1 MNFTVYRSSAG
12 SGKTFTLVKEYL
24 RLALDDVSDP
34 PVKFRR
40 ILAITFT
47 NKAAQEMKERVIAAL
62 RSLSGKPDEKSET
75 LRRILVESLNISET
89 ELQLRSQRLLRTIL
103 HRYAEFSIGTID
115 SFTQKITRSFTHDL
129 DLPANYQIETE
140 SNQFIRK
147 AVDQL
152 ISLAGK
158 ENDLT
163 TLLTRFSQEKAD
175 DEKSWQVEEELY
187 RTASNLLEENG
198 TLMAQE
204 LRNLTLEDFT
214 EIAAQLHKI
223 TTAYETE
230 ICSIAE
236 KAVAYLEST
245 GVSPK
250 EFYQGDKGIGNWFYK
265 ILNSDLKDISEANS
279 YVRQCLETDT
289 YTSKTFKDKSRKELV
304 ESAGRKLGEYAREII
319 SVIENHYPE
328 YITRTLTLDNIYSL
342 AVLNEIEKIIVSY
355 RNEDNVIHISEFNR
369 IIAKVISEAPVPYI
383 FEKLGT
389 RYSHFLI
396 DEFQDTSRLQW
407 HNLLPLIEN
416 GLAEGNF
423 SMLVGDAKQA
433 IYRWRGGDAS
443 QFVRLPQVADLF
455 NDEFL
460 PEREAALKRNY
471 KAESL
476 GTNYRSS
483 RNIVEFNNRL
493 YNDLKNVLY
502 TEHQQVYTEAEQKF
516 KSAETDGYAE
526 LRFPERSENKNER
539 SESYVNESLQ
549 VVQSLITDGW
559 EQKDI
564 AILVR
569 FNYEGSAIATQLLN
583 HGYSVL
589 SSDSL
594 LLKNSDIVRCIV
606 SILRC
611 LEFPEDRVALADTVT
626 LLNKIKHSAI
636 PVHVLRDKEFDI
648 HGVLKLAG
656 FSDDFHS
663 IAFQPMYQQCEFI
676 IRAVFSD
683 ERRNAWV
690 IFFLDELLRFAGSR
704 NPDRSVFFE
713 WWKDRSRNASLIIPE
728 GTNAIR
734 IMTIHKAKGLEF
746 PVVIVPFVTWRPHT
760 NNVQQ
765 WVRLN
770 DKDVPQLPV
779 ALVAHSKITAA
790 SSVHEQY
797 KTEVNESRLER
808 LNLLYVATTRAIH
821 QLYVLSEKPGGKTE
835 NPESAETWLYNC
847 FRNELNEDNTC
858 NYGTKR
864 VVPGSDEHEAALM
877 KLDAN
882 SGVWQPRLRI
892 RKYSEEAWSNS
903 QEKSPRES
911 GILLHALLQKVRNS
925 EDVDNVIATAIASGQ
940 ISSNESDYIRN
951 VINGVV
957 KHPELEVFYNSGMKS
972 LTERDIIIP
981 GSGMSRPDCVILDT
995 DKATVIEYK
1004 SGAESDEHV
1013 DQVKHYI
1020 NALTQMGYNHVQ
1032 GKLVYLSPLKIINI

>member
-24 RLALDDVSDP
+24 RLALDDISDP

-62 RSLSGKPDEKSET
+62 RALSGKPDEKSET
-75 LRRILVESLNISET
+75 LRNILLEALNISDA

-129 DLPANYQIETE
+129 ELPANYQIETE

-158 ENDLT
+158 EKDLT
-163 TLLTRFSQEKAD
+163 NLLTRFSQEKAD
-175 DEKSWQVEEELY
+175 DEKSWQIEEELY
-187 RTASNLLEENG
+187 HTASNLLEENG

-204 LRNLTLEDFT
+204 LRDLTLEDFS

-223 TTAYETE
+223 TTDYETH
-230 ICSIAE
+230 IFSIAE
-236 KAVAYLEST
+236 KAVAYLET
-245 GVSPK
+245 TDINPK
-250 EFYQGDKGIGNWFYK
+250 EFYQGNNGIGRWFYK
-265 ILNSDLKDISEANS
+265 ILDSDLTQESEPNS
-279 YVRQCLETDT
+279 YVRQCIETDT
-289 YTSKTFKDKSRKELV
+289 YSAKSLKDKGRKEQIENV
-304 ESAGRKLGEYAREII
+304 GRKLGEYAREII
-319 SVIENHYPE
+319 THIEMFYPE
-328 YITRTLTLDNIYSL
+328 YVTRILTLDNIYSL

-369 IIAKVISEAPVPYI
+369 IISKVISEAPVPYI

-455 NDEFL
+455 NDPFL
-460 PEREAALKRNY
+460 PEREASLKRNY

-493 YNDLKNVLY
+493 YNNLKNVLF
-502 TEHQQVYTEAEQKF
+502 TDHQQVYTEAEQHF
-516 KSAETDGYAE
+516 KSNETDGYAE
-526 LRFPERSENKNER
+526 LRFPERPENKKDRTET
-539 SESYVNESLQ
+539 YVAESLQ
-549 VVQSLITDGW
+549 VIKTLIAEGW

-583 HGYSVL
+583 AGYSVL

-611 LEFPEDRVALADTVT
+611 LEFPEDRVALADTVM
-626 LLNKIKHSAI
+626 LLNKLKQTSI
-636 PVHVLRDKEFDI
+636 PVQVLRDREFDI

-663 IAFQPMYQQCEFI
+663 IAYQPMYQQCEFV
-676 IRAVFSD
+676 IRSVFQN

-746 PVVIVPFVTWRPHT
+746 PVVIIPFVSWRPHT
-760 NNVQQ
+760 SNVQQ

-770 DKDVPQLPV
+770 DKEVPRLPV
-779 ALVAHSKITAA
+779 ALIAHSKITAA
-790 SSVHEQY
+790 SSVQDQY

-821 QLYVLSEKPGGKTE
+821 QLYVISEKPAGKTE
-835 NPESAETWLYNC
+835 NPESAETWLYNS
-847 FRNELNEDNTC
+847 FRNDLSEDGTC
-858 NYGTKR
+858 SFGSKR
-864 VVPGSDEHEAALM
+864 VIHSQEKKESTLL
-877 KLDAN
+877 KLESN

-911 GILLHALLQKVRNS
+911 GILLHALLQKVRSS
-925 EDVDNVIATAIASGQ
+925 EDVDNVIAAAIASGQ

-957 KHPELEVFYNSGMKS
+957 KHPELEVFYNSQMKS

-995 DKATVIEYK
+995 DKAIVIEYK
-1004 SGAESDEHV
+1004 SGAESDDHV

-1020 NALTQMGYNHVQ
+1020 NALSQMGYSHVQ

>member
-1 MNFTVYRSSAG
+1 
-12 SGKTFTLVKEYL
+12 
-24 RLALDDVSDP
+24 
-34 PVKFRR
+34 
-40 ILAITFT
+40 
-47 NKAAQEMKERVIAAL
+47 MKERVIAAL
-62 RSLSGKPDEKSET
+62 RALSGKPEEKSET
-75 LRRILVESLNISET
+75 LRQILLETLNIPEA
-89 ELQLRSQRLLRTIL
+89 ELQLRAQRLLRTIL

-158 ENDLT
+158 EKALT
-163 TLLTRFSQEKAD
+163 TLLTSFTQEKAD
-175 DEKSWQVEEELY
+175 DDKSWQIEEELY

-204 LRNLTLEDFT
+204 LHHLSLEDFS
-214 EIAAQLHKI
+214 EIAAQLRKT
-223 TTAYETE
+223 TTAYESLIYST
-230 ICSIAE
+230 AE
-236 KAVAYLEST
+236 KAVAYLET
-245 GVSPK
+245 TDIDPK
-250 EFYQGDKGIGNWFYK
+250 EFYQGNNGIGRWFYR
-265 ILNSDLKDISEANS
+265 ILDSDLLKENEPNS
-279 YVRQCLETDT
+279 HVQRCVETDT
-289 YTSKTFKDKSRKELV
+289 YSAKSLKDKGRKEQIENV
-304 ESAGRKLGEYAREII
+304 GRKLGEYAREILTH
-319 SVIENHYPE
+319 IENNYAE
-328 YITRTLTLDNIYSL
+328 YATRVLVLNNIYSL

-369 IIAKVISEAPVPYI
+369 IISKVISEAPVPYI

-389 RYSHFLI
+389 RYSYFLI

-443 QFVRLPQVADLF
+443 QFVRLPQVADIF
-455 NDEFL
+455 NDPFL

-471 KAESL
+471 RAESL

-493 YNDLKNVLY
+493 YDNLKNVLF
-502 TEHQQVYTEAEQKF
+502 TDHQQVYTEADQKF
-516 KSAETDGYAE
+516 KSPEAEGYAE
-526 LRFPERSENKNER
+526 LRFPERPEKKTER
-539 SESYVNESLQ
+539 TASYVAESLEL
-549 VVQSLITDGW
+549 VQSLIADGW

-569 FNYEGSAIATQLLN
+569 FNYEGSAIATELLN
-583 HGYSVL
+583 AGYNVL

-594 LLKNSDIVRCIV
+594 LLRNSDIVRCIV

-626 LLNKIKHSAI
+626 LLNKLKNVNLSAY
-636 PVHVLRDKEFDI
+636 VLRDKEFDI
-648 HGVLKLAG
+648 HNLLQLAG
-656 FSDDFHS
+656 FQDDFHS
-663 IAFQPMYQQCEFI
+663 IAYQPMYQQCEFV
-676 IRAVFSD
+676 IRAIFPD
-683 ERRNAWV
+683 DRRNAWV

-713 WWKDRSRNASLIIPE
+713 WWKDRSRSASLIIPE

-746 PVVIVPFVTWRPHT
+746 PVVIIPFVSWEPHS

-770 DKDVPQLPV
+770 DPEIPQLPV
-779 ALVAHSKITAA
+779 ALVAHSKITAL
-790 SSVHEQY
+790 SSVQDQY

-808 LNLLYVATTRAIH
+808 LNLLYVATTRAIQ
-821 QLYVLSEKPGGKTE
+821 QLYVLSEKPSGKTE
-835 NPESAETWLYNC
+835 KPENAATWLYNC
-847 FRNELNEDNTC
+847 FKNDLSEDASC
-858 NYGTKR
+858 SFGTKR
-864 VVPGSDEHEAALM
+864 VIRNHNIKEATLL
-877 KLDAN
+877 KLESN

-903 QEKSPRES
+903 KEKSARES
-911 GILLHALLQKVRNS
+911 GILLHALLQKVRNY
-925 EDVDNVIATAIASGQ
+925 EDVSKVIAQAIASGQ
-940 ISSNESDYIRN
+940 ISNSEAGYITE
-951 VINGVV
+951 IMNGVV
-957 KHPELEVFYNSGMKS
+957 KHPELEKYYNSTMKS

-981 GSGMSRPDCVILDT
+981 GSGTSRPDCVMMDNDRAI
-995 DKATVIEYK
+995 VIEYK
-1004 SGAESDEHV
+1004 SGAESTEHV
-1013 DQVKHYI
+1013 DQVKHYVS
-1020 NALTQMGYNHVQ
+1020 ALSQMGYSNVQ

>member
-47 NKAAQEMKERVIAAL
+47 NKAAQEMKERVIGAL

-75 LRRILVESLNISET
+75 LRRILLETLNISET

-158 ENDLT
+158 EKALT

-175 DEKSWQVEEELY
+175 DEKSWQIEEELY

-204 LRNLTLEDFT
+204 LRDLTLEDFT
-214 EIAAQLHKI
+214 EIAAQLHKL
-223 TTAYETE
+223 TTAYETG

-250 EFYQGDKGIGNWFYK
+250 EFYQSDKGIGIWFYK
-265 ILNSDLKDISEANS
+265 ILNSDLKDIAEANS
-279 YVRQCLETDT
+279 YIRQCLETDT

-319 SVIENHYPE
+319 AIIENQYPE
-328 YITRTLTLDNIYSL
+328 YITRILTLDNVYSL

-455 NDEFL
+455 NDAFL

-502 TEHQQVYTEAEQKF
+502 SEHQQVYTEAEQKF
-516 KSAETDGYAE
+516 KSADEDGYAE

-539 SESYVNESLQ
+539 TESYVNESLR
-549 VVQSLITDGW
+549 VVQSLIDEGW

-626 LLNKIKHSAI
+626 LLIKLKHSSI

-656 FSDDFHS
+656 YADDFHS

-676 IRAVFSD
+676 IRSVFSD

-746 PVVIVPFVTWRPHT
+746 PVVIVPFVSWRPHT
-760 NNVQQ
+760 HNVQQ

-790 SSVHEQY
+790 SSVQDQY

-858 NYGTKR
+858 SYGTKR
-864 VVPGSDEHEAALM
+864 VMHSTEKHQAALM

-892 RKYSEEAWSNS
+892 RKYSEEAWSNTDV
-903 QEKSPRES
+903 KTPRES
-911 GILLHALLQKVRNS
+911 GILLHALLQKLRNS
-925 EDVDNVIATAIASGQ
+925 EDVDNVISAAIASGQ
-940 ISSNESDYIRN
+940 ISSNESDYIKN
-951 VINGVV
+951 VINAVV
-957 KHPELEVFYNSGMKS
+957 KHPELEVFYNSEMKS

-1004 SGAESDEHV
+1004 SGAESEEHV

-1020 NALTQMGYNHVQ
+1020 NALSQMGYSHVQ